1 VAVVAAR
8 AGLLLWERK
17 KMTSQKNRLTATI
30 LLFFTLTASASAL
43 PQVVQPPRHE
53 SFLSLLW
60 NKLLSLVGEPEGA
73 PAGPDEK
80 EPRQKEGP
88 QMDPNGGG

>member
-1 VAVVAAR
+1 
-8 AGLLLWERK
+8 
-17 KMTSQKNRLTATI
+17 MTSQQNRLTATI

-43 PQVVQPPRHE
+43 PLAVQAPRDE
-53 SFLSLLW
+53 SFLGLLW
-60 NKLLSLVGEPEGA
+60 NKLLFLIGEPEAA

-80 EPRQKEGP
+80 ESRQKEGP